1 MGLNSS
7 ILQPEELIDFKKLA
21 PNVSLDAVNIPEIPA
36 NRKATNVR
44 WLITLIASIVI
55 LIPFLI
61 YTMMH
66 SDIKR
71 LTVGYDS
78 CGDVCGEINQHR
90 DGVACSGQDLTTK
103 PYIKYDD
110 TFAGADSSTWTI
122 KRGSCLATCPNEYLV
137 YNGVCL
143 KQSTIRHQNAMKS
156 TVDYDYENY
165 DSQIEDEDLASY
177 YASIKWQ
184 LIISCFLSILI
195 AMGLLIL
202 FRFNVSF
209 MVWAILIG
217 SVLALFVFAIFAWI
231 VSQQMTVGIILS
243 VCAVLY
249 GILLICFR
257 KRVQLVILMLKEATK
272 AVFRMPRL
280 MAVPFVCFITIGIIT
295 AVCGLLTAYML
306 SSGTLQADA
315 QDSHSYVMNP
325 VMIAS
330 IVLNIVVYLWICQF
344 LMGIQYMIIAGA
356 VCKWYFCRDKNVLSS
371 PILTSAGITFKYH
384 LGTIALGSLI
394 ILQIQIFK
402 ALLKVM
408 MSHRWCRN
416 IAVACL
422 NYFEEIFRFLSK
434 NAYIVTAMHG
444 QGFFQSGKRAVKL
457 LVQNISNVI
466 ALNFIGDFVL
476 AVAVVI
482 VVVISVSV
490 SAFIFHLA
498 PGTTYEYITMPYLIV
513 GCVSLVAGTIT
524 FGVIESTV
532 DTVYLCYCEDVLL
545 NDGRNRPYF
554 MSRALMEFFEKSK
567 KAYKK

>member
-21 PNVSLDAVNIPEIPA
+21 PNVRLDAVNIPEIPA

-257 KRVQLVILMLKEATK
+257 KRVQLVILMLKEAHK
-272 AVFRMPRL
+272 AVFPN
-280 MAVPFVCFITIGIIT
+280 
-295 AVCGLLTAYML
+295 
-306 SSGTLQADA
+306 A
-315 QDSHSYVMNP
+315 QIDGRS
-325 VMIAS
+325 
-330 IVLNIVVYLWICQF
+330 F
-344 LMGIQYMIIAGA
+344 L
-356 VCKWYFCRDKNVLSS
+356 
-371 PILTSAGITFKYH
+371 
-384 LGTIALGSLI
+384 
-394 ILQIQIFK
+394 
-402 ALLKVM
+402 
-408 MSHRWCRN
+408 
-416 IAVACL
+416 
-422 NYFEEIFRFLSK
+422 
-434 NAYIVTAMHG
+434 
-444 QGFFQSGKRAVKL
+444 
-457 LVQNISNVI
+457 
-466 ALNFIGDFVL
+466 FVL
-476 AVAVVI
+476 
-482 VVVISVSV
+482 
-490 SAFIFHLA
+490 
-498 PGTTYEYITMPYLIV
+498 
-513 GCVSLVAGTIT
+513 
-524 FGVIESTV
+524 
-532 DTVYLCYCEDVLL
+532 
-545 NDGRNRPYF
+545 
-554 MSRALMEFFEKSK
+554 
-567 KAYKK
+567 